1 VVRGT
6 HASLLIGVLVA
17 AWAAS
22 GSVACVDET
31 HEQEVA
37 ALGPEP
43 AGVPPGPTH
52 RPGQPCLTCHGGSG
66 PAKTQFSLGGTVY
79 ETEGQTMPSV
89 GSSVLI
95 EDIEG
100 NLWTTSPTNSAGNFF
115 VLLSD
120 FAPHYPTQPTVI
132 PEDGANSIS
141 MATHIA
147 RDGSCA
153 DCHSNPAGSTSAGP
167 VYAHL
172 AMTQ

>member
-1 VVRGT
+1 VRGV
-6 HASLLIGVLVA
+6 HASLLVAVLGAVC
-17 AWAAS
+17 AAS

-31 HEQEVA
+31 HEEEVA
-37 ALGPEP
+37 ALGPEQS
-43 AGVPPGPTH
+43 GVPPGPTH

-89 GSSVLI
+89 GSEVLV

-120 FAPHYPTQPTVI
+120 FAPHYPAQPTVI
-132 PEDGANSIS
+132 PEDGAQSIL
-141 MATHIA
+141 MTTHIA

-153 DCHSNPAGSTSAGP
+153 DCHSDPAGSASAGP
-167 VYAHL
+167 VYAHK